1 MMIRLAWIV
10 AVTLGLTAGGFAFHF
25 PGSYGNSVL
34 DPAAG
39 LFGFLIGSA
48 HGLVVGA
55 LIWMA
60 LRLSRPAGTRVL
72 GAMVLIVGG
81 THALND
87 GSSTQIPFVVTEGVA
102 GLLAAGVLA
111 WRLGERRLVVLAVG
125 GLAWAIGILVA
136 GWSGSAIGLPLTE
149 TPMGWA
155 QDHGWDGLVT
165 GLIWGIATAA
175 VDLPMALRRDPRRL
189 FSPILARE

>member
-1 MMIRLAWIV
+1 MMTRLAWIV

-39 LFGFLIGSA
+39 LFGFLIGA
-48 HGLVVGA
+48 VHGLVVGA

-87 GSSTQIPFVVTEGVA
+87 GSSTQIPFVLTEGVA

-155 QDHGWDGLVT
+155 QDHGWDGLVA

-175 VDLPMALRRDPRRL
+175 VDLPRALRRHPL
-189 FSPILARE
+189 GLSSPILTRE

>member
-1 MMIRLAWIV
+1 MMTRLAWIV

-39 LFGFLIGSA
+39 LFGFLIGSV

-102 GLLAAGVLA
+102 GLLSAGVLA

-125 GLAWAIGILVA
+125 GLAWAIGILVG
-136 GWSGSAIGLPLTE
+136 GWSGDAIGLPLTE

-155 QDHGWDGLVT
+155 QDHAWDGLVT
-165 GLIWGIATAA
+165 GLTWGIATAA
-175 VDLPMALRRDPRRL
+175 VDLPIALRRDARRV
-189 FSPILARE
+189 FSPVLARE